1 MYLPAFSHHAPVNN
15 ITYSGACFCASYW
28 GGDPQDPWIFCCL
41 HGICHVFLP
50 SVGTPEDSPL
60 QMTLTR
66 LQFFK
71 ESGEGREG
79 TREKYHCVIVSRVPP
94 TPGVCL
100 LLQACASTGNQT
112 GDPLVHRPMAQS
124 TEPHQPEPKLMY
136 SWSYVNSMEL
146 NNNNIFE
153 LDGFSLPLSSKHL
166 FLNYP
171 YNVCWR
177 KARDSRYCYINFFED
192 QET

>member
-112 GDPLVHRPMAQS
+112 GDPLVHRP
-124 TEPHQPEPKLMY
+124 
-136 SWSYVNSMEL
+136 VL
-146 NNNNIFE
+146 N
-153 LDGFSLPLSSKHL
+153 PLSHSSQGYSSHFSNSFCL
-166 FLNYP
+166 SFWSL
-171 YNVCWR
+171 WT
-177 KARDSRYCYINFFED
+177 FFRLLAF
-192 QET
+192 